1 MIISDLAIL
10 LRAAYRVVELAQGW
24 NGYLISTEPFFY
36 GFDTAPMIVCM
47 AVWVIGHPGYALG
60 RELSGMGLR
69 SKYVVESDRASGG
82 DITPPTGVPSQ
93 EKIEV

>member
-47 AVWVIGHPGYALG
+47 AVWVIGHPGYTLG

-69 SKYVVESDRASGG
+69 SKYGMEGDRASERNV
-82 DITPPTGVPSQ
+82 TPPTGVTYE
-93 EKIEV
+93 EKMEV